1 MSCFLLVFACNVFL
15 ATAHELSTELA
26 KSWQDAIVQTEGILQ
41 KGCGEECIKVGAR
54 LACSSASGMQVRLI
68 WMTTGLSQF
77 IGSTRASKC
86 HGSCMHAVL
95 VWLRWDRVWL
105 LGGFRRPRIAI
116 DCRSC
121 VTTGWQ
127 NIEFCRLSIAVDMVC
142 CRIGEVNFATRLHD
156 SFMKS
161 TSKLRSET
169 KSATRQRM
177 TLSPKMKSSG
187 MVAWKMMP
195 LILGRIDVICYEIPL
210 AIRKHCAPS
219 MASLPTS
226 FSQHVLVRTLRR
238 VRNSVSLCRCSY
250 MRKGMQL
257 AYQGVNVVVHSES
270 ES

>member
-1 MSCFLLVFACNVFL
+1 MLICFRYASEIDLNDNRSFTVY
-15 ATAHELSTELA
+15 
-26 KSWQDAIVQTEGILQ
+26 WQHQSFEMPRQLHAFRTCVVT
-41 KGCGEECIKVGAR
+41 KG
-54 LACSSASGMQVRLI
+54 L
-68 WMTTGLSQF
+68 
-77 IGSTRASKC
+77 
-86 HGSCMHAVL
+86 
-95 VWLRWDRVWL
+95 WL

-187 MVAWKMMP
+187 MVA
-195 LILGRIDVICYEIPL
+195 
-210 AIRKHCAPS
+210 
-219 MASLPTS
+219 
-226 FSQHVLVRTLRR
+226 
-238 VRNSVSLCRCSY
+238 
-250 MRKGMQL
+250 
-257 AYQGVNVVVHSES
+257 
-270 ES
+270 